1 MSRSLIIGTSGQLGA
16 ALASAFADHD
26 VLSTAH
32 EHPQPGQITLDLGDA
47 GATRAV
53 LDRARP
59 DVVLVAGAMCHV
71 DRCEQEPAQ
80 CRRINV
86 DGPALV
92 AGHVNQHGSRVVFF
106 STDAVFDGRRSS
118 YRENDPTNPLNVYA
132 RSKLDA
138 EEEVRAGAPD
148 RHLIVRTGWVYGP
161 DPQRRNFVLRLI
173 HRIGQ
178 GERVEVA
185 SDQWGSPT
193 FTEDLA
199 VAVRFLVDRGDT
211 GTFHASGPELIDR
224 VSLARMACKRF
235 GVDAGRIIARPTSAL
250 GQAAPRPLRVL
261 LDCGKLQATGVPP
274 FRGVAA
280 GLDALATRP

>member
-1 MSRSLIIGTSGQLGA
+1 VSRVLIIGASGQLGT

-32 EHPQPGQITLDLGDA
+32 EHLQPGQIALDLEDA

-59 DVVLVAGAMCHV
+59 DVVLLAGAMCHV
-71 DRCEQEPAQ
+71 DRCEREPAQ

-86 DGPALV
+86 DGPAMV
-92 AGHVNQHGSRVVFF
+92 ARHLHQHGGRIVFF
-106 STDAVFDGRRSS
+106 STDAVFDGRHSS

-138 EEEVRAGAPD
+138 EVEVRAAAPD
-148 RHLIVRTGWVYGP
+148 RHLIFRTGWVYGP

-173 HRIGQ
+173 DRIGQ

-199 VAVRFLVDRGDT
+199 VAVRFLVDRAET
-211 GTFHASGPELIDR
+211 GTFHATGPELIDR
-224 VSLARMACKRF
+224 VSLARMACRRF
-235 GVDAGRIIARPTSAL
+235 GMDAGRVIARPTSAL
-250 GQAAPRPLRVL
+250 GQAAVRPLRVL
-261 LDCGKLQATGVPP
+261 LDCSKLRAAGVPP
-274 FRGVAA
+274 FRRVAA
-280 GLDALATRP
+280 GLEALGARP